1 MKHGDGKRMV
11 IVLDCCV
18 GCHACEIACR
28 QEHDLSA
35 ETGAKWCRVT
45 TVKPRKVKGEL
56 HLDFFPTMWMAQLPR
71 RPALRTRPMRIW
83 LLWRDGMALSWP
95 RWTMNY

>member
-1 MKHGDGKRMV
+1 MKQGDGKRML

-28 QEHDLSA
+28 QEHDLSS

-45 TVKPRKVKGEL
+45 TVKPKKSSG
-56 HLDFFPTMWMAQLPR
+56 
-71 RPALRTRPMRIW
+71 
-83 LLWRDGMALSWP
+83 
-95 RWTMNY
+95 